1 MDIEQ
6 AVTASLEKAM
16 KETLDEKIG
25 EAVRGYE
32 LSHGYLG
39 NALCEAM
46 EAGAKSAMKEVVE
59 DQVDFSRLITKE
71 LITTAMTAAIKEVV
85 EEQVDVPRL
94 ITEDVVKGT
103 R

>member
-1 MDIEQ
+1 MDIQQ
-6 AVTASLEKAM
+6 AVIASLEKAM

-25 EAVRGYE
+25 IAVREYE
-32 LSHGYLG
+32 LNVGYMHS
-39 NALCEAM
+39 ALAQAL

-59 DQVDFSRLITKE
+59 EQVDFSRFITKE
-71 LITTAMTAAIKEVV
+71 LVTTAMTAAIKEIL
-85 EEQVDVPRL
+85 EEQVDVSRL